1 MGVGS
6 TYSFKSL
13 VGVLVNPVFGVSIPL
28 TGGNVGFGQMTVTMT
43 TERTAHDVAADGT
56 VMVSYI
62 AGDNGDIAIEVQ
74 ESSILHSLLL
84 SLYNQAITAANYY
97 DDVSGW
103 AATTISFRMLT
114 DGTSHILSGVSFG
127 KIPDK
132 PYQASGQKITWR
144 MMAANII
151 NQ

>member
-1 MGVGS
+1 MGVGA
-6 TYSFKSL
+6 TYSFKAL
-13 VGVLVNPVFGVSIPL
+13 VGVLVNSVFGVSIPL

-56 VMVSYI
+56 VLISYI

-74 ESSILHSLLL
+74 ESSVLHSALL
-84 SLYNQAITAANYY
+84 SLYNQAITAANN

-103 AATTISFRMLT
+103 AATSISFRMLT

-144 MMAANII
+144 MMAANVV

>member
-1 MGVGS
+1 MGVGA
-6 TYSFKSL
+6 TYSFKAL
-13 VGVLVNPVFGVSIPL
+13 VGVLVNSVFGVSIPL

-43 TERTAHDVAADGT
+43 TERTVHDVAADGT
-56 VMVSYI
+56 VLISYI

-74 ESSILHSLLL
+74 ESSVLHSALL
-84 SLYNQAITAANYY
+84 SLYNQAITAANN

-103 AATTISFRMLT
+103 AATSISFRMLT

-144 MMAANII
+144 MMAANVV

>member
-1 MGVGS
+1 VGVGA
-6 TYSFKSL
+6 TYSFKAL
-13 VGVLVNPVFGVSIPL
+13 VGVLVNSVFGVSIPL

-56 VMVSYI
+56 VLISYI

-74 ESSILHSLLL
+74 ESSVLHSALL
-84 SLYNQAITAANYY
+84 SLYNQAITAANN

-114 DGTSHILSGVSFG
+114 DGTSHVLSGVSFG

-144 MMAANII
+144 MMAANIV